1 MHPTL
6 HWASQQWIVLQDWSI
21 AYIAL
26 PLHKL
31 QARAGALEEFG
42 SIMAD
47 SASSMTADVPLLT
60 PADKTDWWRK
70 RLELDQ
76 RMARL
81 LQHLDCEWLGPWKY
95 AEGFLTLKAC
105 LAYLATQCHVH
116 ALSPYTHCG
125 DMCFCT
131 DFL

>member
-1 MHPTL
+1 M
-6 HWASQQWIVLQDWSI
+6 LQDCSI

-31 QARAGALEEFG
+31 QARAGALEEFD

-47 SASSMTADVPLLT
+47 SASSMKADVPLLT

-70 RLELDQ
+70 RSELDQ

-81 LQHLDCEWLGPWKY
+81 LQHLDCDWLGPWKY
-95 AEGFLTLKAC
+95 AEGFLTPKAC
-105 LAYLATQCHVH
+105 LAYHAVQCHVVLV
-116 ALSPYTHCG
+116 LSPDTCCC
-125 DMCFCT
+125 DVCFCT
-131 DFL
+131 DLL